1 MSKLKKCLYLINL
14 MERKGA
20 MTLKEINDCYE
31 YSSLYEGDEF
41 LPRTFLRYREYI
53 EETFPKRLSLVISI
67 LINEQVSMSCTVI
80 RLYMVRMIRFTTICC
95 RPIISRE

>member
-41 LPRTFLRYREYI
+41 LPRTFRDI
-53 EETFPKRLSLVISI
+53 ENTSKRLSLVISI

>member
-14 MERKGA
+14 LERKGSL
-20 MTLKEINDCYE
+20 TLKEINDYYQ

-53 EETFPKRLSLVISI
+53 EAKRLSLVISI

-80 RLYMVRMIRFTTICC
+80 RLYMVRMIRFMTICC
-95 RPIISRE
+95 QPIISRE